1 MMYACPMTHTKVCV
15 YALMHAFDCTCDL
28 LYKLYKPAVHFASD
42 VIYSETCVS
51 SFLFYSTFLIDFHIA
66 TIKHVLMSRDLE
78 NELLVKIFNF
88 QKLNYS

>member
-42 VIYSETCVS
+42 DIYI
-51 SFLFYSTFLIDFHIA
+51 F
-66 TIKHVLMSRDLE
+66 RDLRE
-78 NELLVKIFNF
+78 FISIF
-88 QKLNYS
+88 